1 MSKYT
6 PDDNRSMQLNPN
18 NERYWNVREDE
29 CDDDFEVDDSE
40 RLTCL
45 PRPQVSTGDGDIG
58 NYIRQS
64 HRSPELNGWMT
75 PMEWERYKAKRQE
88 QEIREY
94 NQLQAKR
101 RQQEIEDRRGEK
113 ETIDYIKGR

>member
-45 PRPQVSTGDGDIG
+45 PRPSPRASTGDGDIG
-58 NYIRQS
+58 DYIRQS
-64 HRSPELNGWMT
+64 HRSSLPDVFT
-75 PMEWERYKAKRQE
+75 QE
-88 QEIREY
+88 QNWRKM
-94 NQLQAKR
+94 KR
-101 RQQEIEDRRGEK
+101 LQQENEDRRGEQ